1 MCWKYLE
8 QYMVFVDL
16 FLELR
21 LRFVVSAFLVC
32 ISEFLFVFVF
42 VVLFAFVFIYA
53 CVLRVC
59 VCVIQ
64 CGAIQSLWMR
74 CPICVSAASSPLPL
88 SLSLSLVFQNILMV
102 E

>member
-8 QYMVFVDL
+8 QYMVFFVDL

-21 LRFVVSAFLVC
+21 LRFVVSAVLVC

-59 VCVIQ
+59 VCDTVW
-64 CGAIQSLWMR
+64 GDT
-74 CPICVSAASSPLPL
+74 VSMDALSYSAFQLPL
-88 SLSLSLVFQNILMV
+88 LLPFSLSLSLVFQNILMV

>member
-8 QYMVFVDL
+8 QYMVFFVDL

-21 LRFVVSAFLVC
+21 LRFVVSAVLVC

-74 CPICVSAASSPLPL
+74 CPILRFSCLFS
-88 SLSLSLVFQNILMV
+88 SLSLSPSHSYSRTFLW
-102 E
+102 

>member
-1 MCWKYLE
+1 
-8 QYMVFVDL
+8 MVFVDL

-21 LRFVVSAFLVC
+21 LRFVVSAVLVC

-59 VCVIQ
+59 VCDTVW
-64 CGAIQSLWMR
+64 GDT
-74 CPICVSAASSPLPL
+74 VSMDALSYLRFSCLFSSP